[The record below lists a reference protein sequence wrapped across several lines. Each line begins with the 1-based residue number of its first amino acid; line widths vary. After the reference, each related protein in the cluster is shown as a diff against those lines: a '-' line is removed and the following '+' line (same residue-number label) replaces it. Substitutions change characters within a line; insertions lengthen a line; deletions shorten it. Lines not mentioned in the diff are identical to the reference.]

1 MALTFTIASYCL
13 CYLAVCLSGYEVTAS
28 FEIERGRYDTFRN
41 LHCQL
46 TSQPCTS
53 DQCQSYKAE
62 CVDNKCER
70 CRCNKDG
77 RNTFVTSG
85 SNAGNCTTDENVIPE
100 SGKNR

>member
-13 CYLAVCLSGYEVTAS
+13 CYLAVSLGGYEVTAS
-28 FEIERGRYDTFRN
+28 FEIERGKYDTFRN
-41 LHCQL
+41 VNCQL

-53 DQCQSYKAE
+53 DQCQSYSAE

-77 RNTFVTSG
+77 RKTFVTSG
-85 SNAGNCTTDENVIPE
+85 SNTGNCTTDENVIPE